1 MPFNFDEGKPGD
13 SDIVSQFPAN
23 ERAARAAMKAAYVA
37 EHSINTGHHHLPAF
51 VSQGARDAAVPGWE
65 AGAFAAVQYAGA
77 AGFQLQ
83 RYDGTGWQR
92 FEEIPPGTL
101 MLFIASTAPLGWTQF
116 PGWNDRLIRIVSGAG
131 QGVGGSWSI
140 GGLTAET
147 AHHFHSFSG
156 VTGQPNDSRV
166 AQGGSAFGLATNVH
180 IHGFSGVT
188 SEESAAHTHVGD
200 GGWRPEYLDVISCSK
215 NALV

>member
-23 ERAARAAMKAAYVA
+23 ERAARAAMKAAYSA
-37 EHSINTGHHHLPAF
+37 EHSLNTGHHHLPTF
-51 VSQGARDAAVPGWE
+51 VSTAQRDAHTPGWE
-65 AGAFAAVQYAGA
+65 DGAFAATLIGGSVS
-77 AGFQLQ
+77 FQLQ
-83 RYDGTGWQR
+83 RYTTAGWQP
-92 FEEIPPGTL
+92 FQDIPPGTL